1 MIVSH
6 TLSWSLMRLIDKI
19 LLLSL
24 FALSLL
30 IKVSAAPMPK
40 LSLAVDHAPPY
51 SQISE
56 DGDITGAIVDII
68 LAIQSQVP
76 FKIEL
81 VPCPFPRCLK
91 MLEDGEVNAMGG
103 LIRTSQREDKMHFL
117 MPPYMILSSS
127 FVFYGRH
134 DSELAVQNYGD
145 LYGKKV
151 AVMRGAA
158 HFKRFDNDERLEKI
172 EALSEKNA
180 IDMLL
185 KGRVDLVIAVED
197 TAEHSMSVL
206 NQPINKLTKMSY
218 RYSDVIYGYLAL
230 SNHVKDTKLA
240 AQIERHMLLLAQS
253 GKLTELVA
261 PYNLPPIEQPTLGF

>member
-1 MIVSH
+1 
-6 TLSWSLMRLIDKI
+6 MRLIDKI

-24 FALSLL
+24 FALSFLM
-30 IKVSAAPMPK
+30 KVSAAPIPR

-56 DGDITGAIVDII
+56 EGDITGAIVDIAE
-68 LAIQSQVP
+68 AIQARVP

-81 VPCPFPRCLK
+81 VACPFPRCLK

-103 LIRTSQREDKMHFL
+103 LIRTVERQTQMHFL

-158 HFKRFDNDERLEKI
+158 HFKRFDQDKKLEKI

-185 KGRVDLVIAVED
+185 KGRVDLVVAVEE

-206 NQPINKLTKMSY
+206 NQPINKLKKMSY
-218 RYSDVIYGYLAL
+218 RYDDVIYGYFVLSRQFKNTPLA
-230 SNHVKDTKLA
+230 
-240 AQIERHMLLLAQS
+240 IEIEHHMKLLAQS
-253 GKLTELVA
+253 GELTDLVA
-261 PYNLPPIEQPTLGF
+261 PYNLPPIEQPTLGFY